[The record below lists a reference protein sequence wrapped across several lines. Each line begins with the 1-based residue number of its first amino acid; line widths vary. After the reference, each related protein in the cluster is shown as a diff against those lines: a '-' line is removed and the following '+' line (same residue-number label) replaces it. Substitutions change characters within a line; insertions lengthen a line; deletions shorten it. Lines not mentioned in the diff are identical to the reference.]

1 MSLPGRAS
9 TGTVS
14 AMNPTQTSVILTTP
28 TEATMDARCGCGDD
42 IPSELALFGCFDCGT
57 TCCRACTIHLESATY
72 CRACTI
78 HLESATYCR
87 ACAGSLLDTAA
98 VQAAAPFELH

>member
-72 CRACTI
+72 CRAC
-78 HLESATYCR
+78 
-87 ACAGSLLDTAA
+87 AGALLDTAA

>member
-1 MSLPGRAS
+1 MSLPGRTS

-42 IPSELALFGCFDCGT
+42 ITSELALFGCFDCGT
-57 TCCRACTIHLESATY
+57 TC